1 VAKNEFSD
9 LFCEP
14 RFLLTVALYL
24 IIALAGMPQGFERY
38 DYALSSYNEALQATD
53 EYRNLQGVGA
63 WWLDAPGKPSIFLI
77 SQKKYQCRLFL
88 YTIMRTRAKT
98 NAPPPANIPI
108 IGIPFGP
115 GS

>member
-1 VAKNEFSD
+1 MAKNEFSD

-53 EYRNLQGVGA
+53 EYRNLQEVGA

-77 SQKKYQCRLFL
+77 SQKSISAAFSC
-88 YTIMRTRAKT
+88 
-98 NAPPPANIPI
+98 IP
-108 IGIPFGP
+108 
-115 GS
+115 